1 MEKLL
6 PVYFRIVAVQT
17 PKTVV
22 SNDRSIAVGF
32 LNVGSTPAFINR
44 ELRIPD
50 FNPAS
55 PINPFFFTLQPGERD
70 ATRYEITF
78 GVTAPLVRK
87 VLVFYKEVDINAYK
101 KLTGQ

>member
-6 PVYFRIVAVQT
+6 PVYFRIIPVQT

-22 SNDRSIAVGF
+22 SNDKCIAVGF
-32 LNVGSTPAFINR
+32 LNVGSTPAFLNR

-50 FNPAS
+50 FNPAA
-55 PINPFFFTLQPGERD
+55 PIQPFFLTVNNGERD

-87 VLVFYKEVDINAYK
+87 VLVFYKEVDIEAYK